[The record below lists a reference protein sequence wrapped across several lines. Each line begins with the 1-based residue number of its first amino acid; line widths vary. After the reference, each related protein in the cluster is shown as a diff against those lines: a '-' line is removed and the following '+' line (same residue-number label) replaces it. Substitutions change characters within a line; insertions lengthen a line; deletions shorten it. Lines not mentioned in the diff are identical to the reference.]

1 MNIIKKRDKSL
12 SEVISQ
18 YIRED
23 VKVLK
28 GMSIVRLEEI
38 YHTVVGKTMSKYTE
52 SIKFDSTTGKLSI
65 FVKSAPLKAE
75 LNIQKE
81 KIIQLINAEIGTE
94 LIQSINIR

>member
-38 YHTVVGKTMSKYTE
+38 YHTVVGKTISKYTE
-52 SIKFDSTTGKLSI
+52 SII
-65 FVKSAPLKAE
+65 
-75 LNIQKE
+75 
-81 KIIQLINAEIGTE
+81 
-94 LIQSINIR
+94 